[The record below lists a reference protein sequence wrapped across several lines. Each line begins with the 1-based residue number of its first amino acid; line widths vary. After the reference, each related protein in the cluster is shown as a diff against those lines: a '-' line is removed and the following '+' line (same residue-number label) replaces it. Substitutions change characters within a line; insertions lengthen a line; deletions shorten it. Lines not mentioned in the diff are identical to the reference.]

1 MSTATNTSWQ
11 AMVESPL
18 TFVRE
23 AALLESLGRAVSA
36 EQLAALR
43 QAPRF
48 AVRLERR
55 LTGHHRLQPLDQ
67 VPAPAEADLKVLS
80 LTAEQFARLATLCG
94 AVWHAATLS
103 REIRGEVVAHYRE
116 RLGAPT
122 LRLALEFRELA
133 GAADL
138 LRTPAALF
146 DAIEQDGAACLNAW
160 LAAQPDALRDWLML
174 RLPFPPLTTPIDA
187 RQAEVVR
194 RVAAALV
201 SGDSA
206 FEALPHD

>member
-1 MSTATNTSWQ
+1 MNAATHTSWQ
-11 AMVESPL
+11 TLVASPL

-23 AALLESLGRAVSA
+23 AALLESFGRPLNS
-36 EQLAALR
+36 EQLVALR

-48 AVRLERR
+48 AIRLEQR
-55 LTGHHRLQPLDQ
+55 LTEHHRLQPLDR
-67 VPAPAEADLKVLS
+67 VPAPDEADLKALS
-80 LTAEQFARLATLCG
+80 LTVEQFARLTTLCG
-94 AVWHAATLS
+94 AVWHSATLS
-103 REIRGEVVAHYRE
+103 REIRGEVVAQYRE

-122 LRLALEFRELA
+122 LRLVLELRDLA

-138 LRTPAALF
+138 LRSPAALF

-160 LAAQPDALRDWLML
+160 LAAQPGPLRDWLVL
-174 RLPFPPLTTPIDA
+174 RLPFPPLTRPIDA

-201 SGDSA
+201 SGDSDS
-206 FEALPHD
+206 EARPHD